1 MLIDKYFMKLS
12 GGMGDE
18 KAQTII
24 QNIAGGA
31 SLGDI
36 DQRLNSV
43 KEEMKAYAERVVYQN
58 AEKLIESKA
67 KSEMLLEG
75 RCQGFS
81 IELEKK
87 FKDLIK

>member
-36 DQRLNSV
+36 D
-43 KEEMKAYAERVVYQN
+43 
-58 AEKLIESKA
+58 
-67 KSEMLLEG
+67 
-75 RCQGFS
+75 
-81 IELEKK
+81 
-87 FKDLIK
+87 